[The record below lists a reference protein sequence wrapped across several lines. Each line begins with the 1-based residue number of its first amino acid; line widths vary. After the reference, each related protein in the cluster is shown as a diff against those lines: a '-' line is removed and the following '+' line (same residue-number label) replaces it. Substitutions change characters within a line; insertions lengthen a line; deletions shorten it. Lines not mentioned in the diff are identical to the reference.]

1 MTMPYIKNPTWAKTF
16 ERFALTVAYTMLLIA
31 GILTMFYPLTP
42 TGFWFGLAQTLCS
55 ASAVFGIISGRYR
68 WEWVVLPVLVAIQL
82 ISAIVLVNLV
92 TSFFTVYMLAVM
104 FFLGRRLIHLTAVAQ
119 YLRSIT

>member
-1 MTMPYIKNPTWAKTF
+1 MPYIKGPKWAKIF
-16 ERFALTVAYTMLLIA
+16 EKLALSMAYIMLLVV
-31 GILTMFYPLTP
+31 GILTMGYPLTP
-42 TGFWFGLAQTLCS
+42 NGFWFGLAQTLCS
-55 ASAVFGIISGRYR
+55 ASATFGILTGRYR
-68 WEWVVLPVLVAIQL
+68 WEWVVLPVLIAVQI

-92 TSFFTVYMLAVM
+92 TPFFTVYMLAVM

>member
-1 MTMPYIKNPTWAKTF
+1 MIMPYIKNPTWAKTF

-42 TGFWFGLAQTLCS
+42 TGFWFGLVQTLCS
-55 ASAVFGIISGRYR
+55 ASATFGVLTGRYR
-68 WEWVVLPVLVAIQL
+68 WEWVVLPILITSQL
-82 ISAIVLVNLV
+82 ISAILLVHFVNPFSILYIFV
-92 TSFFTVYMLAVM
+92 VM
-104 FFLGRRLIHLTAVAQ
+104 FFLVRRLVHLTAVAR